1 MSPRKQDYV
10 DNQPKAATPDGASSQ
25 LPLDQHETEGGLK
38 LPHIKRRAVLGIGMA
53 GLLELL
59 ITRFDMGSAARAQTT
74 ADEPSCSTPE
84 DFNQGTVIQLPP
96 AHAVAYMERIF
107 STSEP
112 AQNMKRIFEG
122 QGYQF
127 FFDRARVYLYE
138 QLVDGRP
145 VANLLGILPSFVV
158 ASRSDA
164 FHRAVGISVG
174 NNGGVMGGGVK
185 VEHNPFRISEFS
197 ISEFDARGQFK
208 TRTVTTDD
216 LSSLSEEE
224 VANRLGWA
232 DVDVNKYDAKLSPP
246 PTQEDQ
252 GAIVKAFFQQLP
264 LDPLASPLYPPDGLC
279 SLMDQIPLMQKFAR
293 VNQVRYNQV
302 AALRGGSCS
311 CSSSSCNW
319 CTSTSSIEINIDI
332 HVSL

>member
-1 MSPRKQDYV
+1 MAPREQDQSDNEQKATTPGTGNSSEIPTDPHEKV
-10 DNQPKAATPDGASSQ
+10 DGVGFPD
-25 LPLDQHETEGGLK
+25 
-38 LPHIKRRAVLGIGMA
+38 IKRRTALGIGMA
-53 GLLELL
+53 GLVGLL
-59 ITRFDMGSAARAQTT
+59 VTRFNPGSAKAQTPSG
-74 ADEPSCSTPE
+74 DPSCNTPE
-84 DFNQGTVIQLPP
+84 PFNEGTVIQLPP

-107 STSEP
+107 SNSAP
-112 AQNMKRIFEG
+112 AQRMKRIFEG

-138 QLVDGRP
+138 QMVDGHP
-145 VANLLGILPSFVV
+145 VANLLGILPSFV
-158 ASRSDA
+158 AANRSDA

-174 NNGGVMGGGVK
+174 NRGGVMGGGVK

-197 ISEFDARGQFK
+197 ISEFDVNDEFK
-208 TRTVTTDD
+208 TRTVTTAD

-224 VANRLGWA
+224 VARQLGA
-232 DVDVNKYDAKLSPP
+232 ANVDLNKYDAKSSPP
-246 PTQEDQ
+246 PSEEDQ
-252 GAIVKAFFQQLP
+252 NAIVKAFFQQLP

-302 AALRGGSCS
+302 AMLRGGSCS

-332 HVSL
+332 RISA